1 MSSLVGALI
10 AILVGAGLSL
20 GVSTGIVSN
29 LHPDAD
35 PQQVQT
41 DKRTVLNYGTR

>member
-20 GVSTGIVSN
+20 GVSTGIVAK
-29 LHPDAD
+29 LHPDAE
-35 PQQVQT
+35 QVQT